1 VIDAGWICQMI
12 EYGLVAP
19 SLVPPPPIR
28 VLRQLTRRRGTLI
41 AERTREKNRLSA
53 LLEDAGI
60 KLAVVATDIFVGVRP
75 AHARSPGR
83 G

>member
-1 VIDAGWICQMI
+1 
-12 EYGLVAP
+12 
-19 SLVPPPPIR
+19 